1 MCKPVLFSKWAN
13 IGPFLLFSFFSNTNF
28 IEKTIG
34 FSRIQTWIVGAEG
47 EHADHSTTTTALV
60 FNMFILPRYLDQIDY
75 FNDKTKWN
83 QSKKVGTFHSLGPE
97 IFVKGI
103 MLLAST

>member
-1 MCKPVLFSKWAN
+1 MQTGTVFKMGKHRPL
-13 IGPFLLFSFFSNTNF
+13 LLFSFFSNTNF
-28 IEKTIG
+28 IEKTVG

-75 FNDKTKWN
+75 FNDKTKSSTN
-83 QSKKVGTFHSLGPE
+83 LGVPP
-97 IFVKGI
+97 
-103 MLLAST
+103 